1 MAYYQQYE
9 CITQGAIIRSREN
22 WNEFGEKSN
31 KRFLNLENS
40 KKEKGC
46 IRKLVGDSDRDGGDP

>member
-22 WNEFGEKSN
+22 WNEFGEKGN

-40 KKEKGC
+40 KKK
-46 IRKLVGDSDRDGGDP
+46 RLY